1 MKKKNLSAKKRILN
15 FYSKKLDNPKIRN
28 IYSNFKKDLTPLIKT
43 NLCVAVSG
51 GADSLALSFLAKCY
65 SIEKKKDIYFFIVD
79 HNLRKNSSLEAKTVR
94 SKLKNFQINCEILTL
109 KKVNKSLNLQSFAR
123 NNRYKLISK
132 QALKKK
138 SDTILTA
145 HHRDDLL
152 ENFFIRLLRGS
163 GLRGLIS
170 LAKIRSKIK
179 FDDKISILRPLINV
193 SKKDLIY
200 ISKETFNFKIEDP
213 SNLDDKFLRVKVRKL
228 IANLE
233 REGLS
238 FKKFKISLNNL
249 SKSNN
254 ALNYFVKKN
263 IHDNSN
269 YIGFNKNIILKEEF
283 LSQPDEIAFRS
294 LSEVIQ
300 KVGKK
305 QYYTRG
311 VKLKNLIE
319 NLRSS
324 KKYKKKTLSGCI
336 IQKIQKSVIIS
347 PENR

>member
-94 SKLKNFQINCEILTL
+94 SKLKKFQINCEILTL

-152 ENFFIRLLRGS
+152 
-163 GLRGLIS
+163 
-170 LAKIRSKIK
+170 
-179 FDDKISILRPLINV
+179 
-193 SKKDLIY
+193 
-200 ISKETFNFKIEDP
+200 
-213 SNLDDKFLRVKVRKL
+213 
-228 IANLE
+228 
-233 REGLS
+233 
-238 FKKFKISLNNL
+238 
-249 SKSNN
+249 
-254 ALNYFVKKN
+254 
-263 IHDNSN
+263 
-269 YIGFNKNIILKEEF
+269 
-283 LSQPDEIAFRS
+283 
-294 LSEVIQ
+294 
-300 KVGKK
+300 
-305 QYYTRG
+305 
-311 VKLKNLIE
+311 
-319 NLRSS
+319 
-324 KKYKKKTLSGCI
+324 
-336 IQKIQKSVIIS
+336 
-347 PENR
+347 